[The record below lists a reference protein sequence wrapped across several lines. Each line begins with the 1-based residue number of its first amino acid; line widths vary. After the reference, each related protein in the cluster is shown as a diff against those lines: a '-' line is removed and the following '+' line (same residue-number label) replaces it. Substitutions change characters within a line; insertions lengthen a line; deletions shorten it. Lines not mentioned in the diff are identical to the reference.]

1 MRISLKIWS
10 LIFMIIGCLFMFAS
24 CFDTFFETSIGYVN
38 FNMVIATI
46 FVLNGGVIAIID
58 IKIRDLS

>member
-1 MRISLKIWS
+1 
-10 LIFMIIGCLFMFAS
+10 MFAS